1 MTVTLELQIE
11 AALGRVMKVCP
22 LMVENLIKD
31 ECPTCHQTH
40 QSSFRMSKEEML
52 SF

>member
-22 LMVENLIKD
+22 LMEENVIKD
-31 ECPTCHQTH
+31 KCPAFCQTH
-40 QSSFRMSKEEML
+40 ESSCRMSKEEIL